1 MLQKQIIKTI
11 IVDDHQ
17 MLIDGIKSLLRKEKH
32 IEFCAECHDG
42 FEAINFIKN
51 KEVDLVIT
59 DINMPNMNGI
69 ELTKAIKKDF
79 PNIKVLVLS
88 MFNDKSIVREI
99 IASEAEGYILKN
111 TGKDELK
118 NAIEKI
124 ANNSTYFSN
133 EVIAV
138 LMQDVKKEKIIE
150 DKIHQLTPR
159 EIEII
164 KLITKE
170 FTTNE
175 IAEKLFI
182 SPRTV
187 DTHRKNILEKTNSKT
202 IVGLIKF
209 SFENDLV

>member
-1 MLQKQIIKTI
+1 
-11 IVDDHQ
+11 
-17 MLIDGIKSLLRKEKH
+17 
-32 IEFCAECHDG
+32 
-42 FEAINFIKN
+42 
-51 KEVDLVIT
+51 
-59 DINMPNMNGI
+59 
-69 ELTKAIKKDF
+69 
-79 PNIKVLVLS
+79 
-88 MFNDKSIVREI
+88 
-99 IASEAEGYILKN
+99 
-111 TGKDELK
+111 
-118 NAIEKI
+118 
-124 ANNSTYFSN
+124 
-133 EVIAV
+133 

-150 DKIHQLTPR
+150 NKIHQLTPW